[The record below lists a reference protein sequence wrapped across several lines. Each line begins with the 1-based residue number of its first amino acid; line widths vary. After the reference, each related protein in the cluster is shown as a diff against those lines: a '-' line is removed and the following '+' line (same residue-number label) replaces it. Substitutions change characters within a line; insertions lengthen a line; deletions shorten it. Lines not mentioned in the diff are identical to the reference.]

1 MPHLTEIEKA
11 GVLIDAIPY
20 IRKFSGTI
28 VVIKYGGS
36 AMVDEKL
43 RTSTINDIAMLKY
56 LGLKPVVVHG
66 GGKDITAMLDKLG
79 IPTRFVDG
87 LRVTDEETAKVAEM
101 VLSGS
106 IGKSLVDELER
117 VGVQAV
123 SIQGK
128 DGHTLLA
135 KKKTDGP
142 DLGFVGEVEKVDSTL
157 LSTLMDNGFV
167 PVIAPVGVDERGQT
181 FNINAD
187 YAASAV
193 AGALHAQKLVYIT
206 DVEGILTDKD
216 NPDTIIRQLSE
227 IQARKFIDQGIITGG
242 MIPKV
247 ECCLDA
253 LKRGVESVHVLNG
266 KTPHAILLEI
276 YTNEGVGTMLY
287 R

>member
-1 MPHLTEIEKA
+1 MTHLTEIEKA

-20 IRKFSGTI
+20 IRKFTGIT

-36 AMVDEKL
+36 AMVDERL
-43 RTSTINDIAMLKY
+43 RKSTVNDIALLKY
-56 LGLKPVVVHG
+56 LGLRPVVVHG
-66 GGKDITAMLDKLG
+66 GGKEITAMLDKLG
-79 IPTRFVDG
+79 KETRFVDG
-87 LRVTDEETAKVAEM
+87 LRVTDAETAKIAEM

-106 IGKSLVDELER
+106 IGKSLVEDLEV

-123 SIQGK
+123 SIGGK

-135 KKKTDGP
+135 RKKQGGP
-142 DLGFVGEVEKVDSTL
+142 DLGFVGEVEKVDTTL
-157 LSTLMDNGFV
+157 LSTLMDSGFV
-167 PVIAPVGVDERGQT
+167 PVIAPVGVDVNSQT
-181 FNINAD
+181 YNINAD

-227 IQARKFIDQGIITGG
+227 TQARKFISQGIITGG

>member
-1 MPHLTEIEKA
+1 
-11 GVLIDAIPY
+11 
-20 IRKFSGTI
+20 
-28 VVIKYGGS
+28 
-36 AMVDEKL
+36 
-43 RTSTINDIAMLKY
+43 
-56 LGLKPVVVHG
+56 
-66 GGKDITAMLDKLG
+66 
-79 IPTRFVDG
+79 
-87 LRVTDEETAKVAEM
+87 
-101 VLSGS
+101 
-106 IGKSLVDELER
+106 
-117 VGVQAV
+117 
-123 SIQGK
+123 
-128 DGHTLLA
+128 
-135 KKKTDGP
+135 
-142 DLGFVGEVEKVDSTL
+142 
-157 LSTLMDNGFV
+157 MDNGFV
-167 PVIAPVGVDERGQT
+167 PVIAPVGVDEHGQT
-181 FNINAD
+181 YNINAD

-216 NPDTIIRQLSE
+216 NPDTIIRQLSV